1 MSVALQRV
9 TVRMLYDPPFVERIY
24 AGFCPPEI
32 DAAQRALL
40 VSIDR
45 RAWAT
50 DPHRRA
56 RALTALLEETP
67 ASAALA
73 GVSRLDAFF
82 SSSAFHAAIQE
93 RRGLAASFATWL
105 EPLAGPVAR
114 LELAVIEARRDPP
127 VTPAPGRIVRA
138 AGLRTLSL
146 PEGTL
151 ALYQGLRERLGSDPL
166 GALARGLHLGPP
178 PALTG
183 EEHLLIERDAAGD
196 PQISEIPEALAGLLG
211 AASAPITR
219 AALLARARELGADPG
234 DDAEIVDGLVTDGLL
249 VAG

>member
-1 MSVALQRV
+1 MSVALQRI
-9 TVRMLYDPPFVERIY
+9 TVRMLYDPPFADRIY

-32 DAAQRALL
+32 RADQHRMLL
-40 VSIDR
+40 SVDR

-67 ASAALA
+67 ASAALI

-82 SSSAFHAAIQE
+82 SSPAFHAAIQE
-93 RRGLAASFATWL
+93 RRGLASTFARWL
-105 EPLAGPVAR
+105 QPLAGPVAS

-127 VTPAPGRIVRA
+127 PGPAPGQIVRA
-138 AGLRTLSL
+138 AGCRVLSV

-151 ALYQGLRERLGSDPL
+151 ALYLEVRERLGADPL
-166 GALARGLHLGPP
+166 GALARGLYLGPP
-178 PALTG
+178 PALAG
-183 EEHLLIERDAAGD
+183 EERLLVECDAAGNA
-196 PQISEIPEALAGLLG
+196 QISEIPEALAGLLG
-211 AASAPITR
+211 AAPASRET
-219 AALLARARELGADPG
+219 LLARARELGADPG
-234 DDAEIVDGLVTDGLL
+234 DDAEILNGLLADGLL